1 MSEATPGSVGFADPE
16 ESGAREDR
24 GQAGQ
29 RPRDA
34 GPAGGGHDRR
44 RRLLVHLGAFV
55 WCLLVAVYATWPLA
69 AHAGTH
75 VAGNLGDPLEIAWRF
90 AWGAHAVVH
99 QPLHLFDANMF
110 HPEPLTLAYSENH
123 LGVSLPVAPVFWL
136 TGNALLTLNLEI
148 LLVLAAG
155 GFGVYLLTL
164 ELTGSRGAALV
175 AGTAYTAVPF
185 RVSAAG
191 LGHVHILALHVA
203 PLVLVVLL
211 RLGRTSLERGHPGPR
226 SWRLVGALAV
236 LVAWAWWSSFTG
248 ALMTMVA
255 MAVWAVWEALRRRR
269 EAWPALWRAGVG
281 TALGLLAA
289 LPVLSPYVEVRRLH
303 PGYGHAASEVIELS
317 ATAGSYLQAP
327 PAGPVVR
334 VPYRELADR
343 FRPAVAPGEKE
354 LFPGF
359 FLLGACT
366 ATLAG
371 AAALHRRRDPGRPR
385 GPGVLTLFGALGAV
399 AMLLSFGPR
408 YGARPDGLRMPYT
421 VLDNLVPGGLMR
433 APVRFGALAL
443 LAMAVVAGLGVAR
456 LGPAT
461 RRLAVAGSLVVLALE
476 FMPIHVTMVEA
487 PPRTAAHEAVA
498 HRPGAVLG
506 LPTLEWDAH
515 GVFITPSLWR
525 ETQHMYL
532 STAHFRPLTNGW
544 GAYHPPDAFALAQAV
559 ADIPSPGAF
568 AALHARDVRTV
579 IVQTDLATGTR
590 WAGAEDRLA
599 RWPGVRLLAR
609 DRGVAVFDVTRAG
622 G

>member
-16 ESGAREDR
+16 ETDARDEQ
-24 GQAGQ
+24 G
-29 RPRDA
+29 RPRREPGAA
-34 GPAGGGHDRR
+34 GTAGTGRDRR
-44 RRLLVHLGAFV
+44 RRLLLHLGAFA
-55 WCLLVAVYATWPLA
+55 WCLVVAVYATWPLA

-90 AWGAHAVVH
+90 AWAAHAVVH

-136 TGNALLTLNLEI
+136 TGNALLTLNIEI

-155 GFGVYLLTL
+155 GFGVYLLTQ

-211 RLGRTSLERGHPGPR
+211 RLGRNR
-226 SWRLVGALAV
+226 SWRLVAALAV

-255 MAVWAVWEALRRRR
+255 VATWAVWEAVRRRR
-269 EAWPALWRAGVG
+269 EAWPGLWRAGVG

-289 LPVLSPYVEVRRLH
+289 LPVLWPYVEVRRLH
-303 PGYGHAASEVIELS
+303 PGYGHAATEVIELS
-317 ATAGSYLQAP
+317 ATAGSYLSPP
-327 PAGPVVR
+327 PAGPVVK
-334 VPYRELADR
+334 VPYRELSER
-343 FRPAVAPGEKE
+343 FRPATAPGEKE

-371 AAALHRRRDPGRPR
+371 AAALRRRHPPGRLA
-385 GPGVLTLFGALGAV
+385 GPGVTALFGALAV
-399 AMLLSFGPR
+399 VSVVLSFGPR
-408 YGARPDGLRMPYT
+408 YGARPDGIRMPYA

-433 APVRFGALAL
+433 APVRIGALAL
-443 LAMAVVAGLGVAR
+443 LAMAVLAGLGLAR
-456 LGPAT
+456 LRPGT
-461 RRLAVAGSLVVLALE
+461 RRVAVAGSLVFLALE
-476 FMPIHVTMVEA
+476 FMPVHVTMVKA

-498 HRPGAVLG
+498 RQPGAVLG
-506 LPTLEWDAH
+506 LPTLEWDAQ
-515 GVFITPSLWR
+515 GALITPSLWR

-544 GAYHPPDAFALAQAV
+544 GAYHPPDAFVLARAV

-568 AALHARDVRTV
+568 AALRARDVRTV
-579 IVQTDLATGTR
+579 IVQTRLAAGTR

-599 RWPGVRLLAR
+599 RWPGVRLVAR
-609 DRGVAVFDVTRAG
+609 SRGVAVFDVTRAAG
-622 G
+622 